1 MHVWHKRCL
10 PPVAV
15 KMASLISA
23 PIPTDYLNVMVEESN
38 YAEAEGV
45 ELTRLTTVG
54 ASSKRDGYIVDCL
67 INVPKLEEGNSKKTH
82 DSYSGDP
89 TCAYQVV
96 IALNNDVKEYMAE
109 GWVPVGPSSLTITP
123 SIFLNDEGL
132 SVHGEKIV
140 AIQTM
145 VKY

>member
-1 MHVWHKRCL
+1 MSRIVIIAL
-10 PPVAV
+10 
-15 KMASLISA
+15 LYGFFI
-23 PIPTDYLNVMVEESN
+23 D
-38 YAEAEGV
+38 
-45 ELTRLTTVG
+45 TRWL
-54 ASSKRDGYIVDCL
+54 YIVENL
-67 INVPKLEEGNSKKTH
+67 INQPKLQEGNSKKTMDG
-82 DSYSGDP
+82 DSGGP

-123 SIFLNDEGL
+123 TMLLGIEGK
-132 SVHGEKIV
+132 SQKGEKIV